1 MFCHSKKVATKHP
14 VSEAK
19 SEDGQSAMRPSNFSF
34 HSVFVICFKKKKK
47 KLLSITI
54 LPSLLISLCLFH

>member
-47 KLLSITI
+47 ASQYYH
-54 LPSLLISLCLFH
+54 SS